1 MGIHQSQKSPTVVA
15 VGTACLLQEGLSAT
29 SKTPMPMP
37 THAYANCGC
46 LIPLCLSNFF
56 SRSVLMHLLPG
67 LAVFAHRHHTPT
79 GLRGLKGLA
88 AAAGAL
94 LQGRQPDVGQ
104 LPAAQQASPLVLWLV
119 VAPLAFYITWQLL
132 YFLVVQVGFCGDA
145 GVD

>member
-1 MGIHQSQKSPTVVA
+1 
-15 VGTACLLQEGLSAT
+15 
-29 SKTPMPMP
+29 
-37 THAYANCGC
+37 
-46 LIPLCLSNFF
+46 
-56 SRSVLMHLLPG
+56 MHLLPG
-67 LAVFAHRHHTPT
+67 LALFAHRHHTPT

-119 VAPLAFYITWQLL
+119 IAPLAFYITWQLL

-145 GVD
+145 GVDQEAVYSVGFAQRLRGRVTALA